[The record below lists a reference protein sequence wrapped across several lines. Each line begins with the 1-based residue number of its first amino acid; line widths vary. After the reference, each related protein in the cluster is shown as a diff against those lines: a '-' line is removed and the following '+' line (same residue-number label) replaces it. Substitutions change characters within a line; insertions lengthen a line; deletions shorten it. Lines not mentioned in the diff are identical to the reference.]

1 MRRRVRHADAGPKRG
16 RGADGAFLAAMAA
29 ERERLLTFYRAGL
42 HAYDGNRSLWDRD
55 IQRLMTEG
63 GVDPYHNWFGD
74 GSG

>member
-1 MRRRVRHADAGPKRG
+1 
-16 RGADGAFLAAMAA
+16 MAA